1 MSNQTTDNDDSGLS
15 TSIAKMKLET
25 KNQKEMINT
34 ESSKNQTKKWRKDNI
49 CPKDGQKDSSCEKY
63 QINQVEQITNKDCNK
78 TNGIRINHRTLELR
92 KIAKPM
98 TQDGEN
104 VPDGFD
110 WSEDV
115 DALQKVNDKTLYY
128 NFKFVCEGGG
138 AQTRTL
144 RNETYCFI
152 ETQLKYI
159 KNNSTKKII
168 FINILDGYESYFR
181 MSSFNYLL
189 NLPEYKEHNSKCFV
203 GDMKQFQEWFS
214 EFNK

>member
-1 MSNQTTDNDDSGLS
+1 MSNQTTDNDDNGLS
-15 TSIAKMKLET
+15 TSMSKMKLDT
-25 KNQKEMINT
+25 KNHKGINNI
-34 ESSKNQTKKWRKDNI
+34 ESSNIQTKEWRKDKV
-49 CPKDGQKDSSCEKY
+49 CSKDGQKDSSCEKY
-63 QINQVEQITNKDCNK
+63 QINQVEKITKDKCKKYNYF
-78 TNGIRINHRTLELR
+78 RINHRTLEFR
-92 KIAKPM
+92 KIANPM
-98 TQDGEN
+98 TRDGEN

-115 DALQKVNDKTLYY
+115 DALQIKKDYNLYY